1 MKNLND
7 DFDSERQTNLSAVVA
22 SIQNTVKKDLVIKFF

>member
-22 SIQNTVKKDLVIKFF
+22 SIQNTVKKDLVIKFL